1 MKMRVLGKLKSHLV
15 CALTA
20 GMVLSM
26 QVSCGSSSDAE
37 VEQEVGLEAA
47 TGTEGENGAPLNNS
61 EEGVASENELL
72 NEANSTES
80 TESANAALNGGI
92 DNFESAGGEAAPAN
106 ETAEMINQSSGDASA
121 NLAADASAAAVAG
134 SDPFAA
140 NSTEAD
146 PFAAPTGAS
155 NSSPAVATM
164 NTSDTPLNAAPSSS
178 PAEEVSLS
186 TPSQGYVPEDGA
198 RMAYIIQVGDNM
210 AGIARKIYG
219 NSNGWRALA
228 EENNISNPN
237 LIYAGDVIY
246 YSLNSK
252 SRNFAQ
258 SYETSPRKSVTVKA
272 GDSLSSIAA
281 QVYGDQGSWRSLW
294 KENPQVSNPDQLS
307 VGMVLSYR
315 ATGGMASVELPP
327 SDTQT
332 QVSQVA
338 SMDLGLQE

>member
-20 GMVLSM
+20 GLVLSM

-47 TGTEGENGAPLNNS
+47 TDAEGENGAPLNNS

-72 NEANSTES
+72 NEANATES
-80 TESANAALNGGI
+80 TESANAALNEGI
-92 DNFESAGGEAAPAN
+92 DNFENNGSEAAPGN
-106 ETAEMINQSSGDASA
+106 ETAEMINESAGDAMA
-121 NLAADASAAAVAG
+121 TPEADASAVADAG

-146 PFAAPTGAS
+146 PFAAPASES

-164 NTSDTPLNAAPSSS
+164 DTTETPANAAPSNS

-219 NSNGWRALA
+219 NSSGWRALA
-228 EENNISNPN
+228 EENNVSNPN

-252 SRNFAQ
+252 TRNFAQ
-258 SYETSPRKSVTVKA
+258 SYETSPRKSVTVRA

-281 QVYGDQGSWRSLW
+281 QVYGDEGSWRSLW
-294 KENPQVSNPDQLS
+294 KENPQVSNPDELT

-315 ATGGMASVELPP
+315 ATGGMASVELP
-327 SDTQT
+327 SDT

-338 SMDLGLQE
+338 SMDLSLQE